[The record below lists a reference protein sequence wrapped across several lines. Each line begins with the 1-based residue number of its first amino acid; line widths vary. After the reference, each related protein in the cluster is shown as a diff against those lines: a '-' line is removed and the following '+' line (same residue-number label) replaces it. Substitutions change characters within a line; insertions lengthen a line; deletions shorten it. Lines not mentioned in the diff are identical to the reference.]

1 MRSRTNEFK
10 RVPLPTRD
18 SCFYSTLL
26 DLTNHKTNGP
36 SLAEN
41 PNAGPA
47 LVVIIHP
54 SSYVDLLSSHLLFR
68 LAPTPTPRTWR
79 VLPCMRAHVLGFAE
93 LVAHLAYM
101 FDHYRSP
108 APINIPCAGLNND
121 PSISPPNND
130 H

>member
-1 MRSRTNEFK
+1 MCLEYKMRSRTNEFK

-93 LVAHLAYM
+93 LVAHLT
-101 FDHYRSP
+101 HRSP
-108 APINIPCAGLNND
+108 IGASPFLPCSQHTCYV
-121 PSISPPNND
+121 PSL
-130 H
+130 HV